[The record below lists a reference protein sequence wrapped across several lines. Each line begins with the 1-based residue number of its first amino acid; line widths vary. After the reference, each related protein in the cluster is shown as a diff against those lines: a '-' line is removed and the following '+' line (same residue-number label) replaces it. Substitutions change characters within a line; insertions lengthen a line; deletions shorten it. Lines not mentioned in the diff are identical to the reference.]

1 MATSKVIVG
10 MSGGVD
16 SSVAALLLTQQGFAV
31 EGLFMKNWEEDDGTE
46 YCTAIED
53 LTDATRVCEMLGIP
67 LHTAN
72 FAAEYWDNVF
82 EAFLREYAIGRTP
95 NPDVLCNR
103 EIKFKQF
110 ADYADT
116 LGANFIATGHYA
128 RTQRQDGRLRLLKGL
143 DDNKDQSYF
152 LQAVPLEQLD
162 NVLFPVGD
170 LQKSRV
176 REIARDH
183 GFENHRKKDSTG
195 ICFIGERRF
204 RDFLERY
211 IKSDPGPIVDSEG
224 FQIGEHAGLS
234 YYTLGQRQGL
244 GIGGLKGH
252 DEAPWYVLGKRQG
265 LNHLV
270 ATQQHG
276 DLDNNWLAAGELNWL
291 VDDVRSPRAVAAK
304 IRYRQADQAAT
315 IAKRADG
322 QYLVRFDRAQRAI
335 TPGQYVCLYDGE
347 LCLGGGVIESYGSCA
362 A

>member
-1 MATSKVIVG
+1 MPEEI
-10 MSGGVD
+10 
-16 SSVAALLLTQQGFAV
+16 
-31 EGLFMKNWEEDDGTE
+31 GLF
-46 YCTAIED
+46 
-53 LTDATRVCEMLGIP
+53 
-67 LHTAN
+67 
-72 FAAEYWDNVF
+72 
-82 EAFLREYAIGRTP
+82 EAMY
-95 NPDVLCNR
+95 
-103 EIKFKQF
+103 
-110 ADYADT
+110 
-116 LGANFIATGHYA
+116 
-128 RTQRQDGRLRLLKGL
+128 TQRAL
-143 DDNKDQSYF
+143 
-152 LQAVPLEQLD
+152 
-162 NVLFPVGD
+162 
-170 LQKSRV
+170 
-176 REIARDH
+176 
-183 GFENHRKKDSTG
+183 
-195 ICFIGERRF
+195 
-204 RDFLERY
+204 RY
-211 IKSDPGPIVDSEG
+211 IKADPGPIVDSEG

-322 QYLVRFDRAQRAI
+322 QYLVRFNRAQRAI